1 MAKRARAPR
10 ARRVL
15 SSRRLL
21 LWRPFVRWST
31 TRGAYVLRVVG
42 NSYGPVLV
50 REGEELQLRGYENW
64 ETPPINKLHPEEPT
78 RKVPVEGADADES
91 PKL

>member
-10 ARRVL
+10 TRRVL

-21 LWRPFVRWST
+21 LWRPIVRWST

-50 REGEELQLRGYENW
+50 REGEERQLRGPENW
-64 ETPPINKLHPEEPT
+64 ETPPINKEHYEAPPPE
-78 RKVPVEGADADES
+78 VPVDGADADES
-91 PKL
+91 PTL